1 MNFKRIALCFLCVI
15 LLITTLLCAVAC
27 EEKPT
32 EPSEDDGSTKVTNSI
47 FTVQY
52 NGATI
57 ELGKDASSV
66 LKKLG
71 EPTSKQFV
79 ASCGESAGDQWQY
92 TYASIVLFTLKN
104 GDKEIVDAV
113 VLRDD
118 IAKTN
123 KNITV
128 GSTEAEMIAA
138 YGEPTRQG
146 QKCRYTEESHTLEFQ
161 LDDAGCVK
169 AVEIRTES

>member
-1 MNFKRIALCFLCVI
+1 MNFKRFGAGLLAMI
-15 LLITTLLCAVAC
+15 LLFSTLFCVVAC
-27 EEKPT
+27 GNKTT
-32 EPSEDDGSTKVTNSI
+32 EPTKDDEPTKAEHSI
-47 FTVQY
+47 FTVSY
-52 NGATI
+52 NGVTI
-57 ELGKDASSV
+57 ELGKDASTV

-71 EPTSKQFV
+71 EPTAKQFV

-92 TYASIVLFTLKN
+92 KYASIVLFTLKTA
-104 GDKEIVDAV
+104 DQEIVDAV

-118 IAKTN
+118 IGKTN
-123 KNITV
+123 KGITV

-146 QKCRYTEESHTLEFQ
+146 QKCRYTEESYTLEFQ
-161 LDDAGCVK
+161 LDDAGCVN